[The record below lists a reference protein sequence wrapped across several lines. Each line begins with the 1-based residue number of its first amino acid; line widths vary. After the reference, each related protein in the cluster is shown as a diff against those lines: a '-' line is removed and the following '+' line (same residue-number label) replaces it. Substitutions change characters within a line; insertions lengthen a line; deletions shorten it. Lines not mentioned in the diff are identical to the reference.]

1 MACWRARRV
10 LGCEM
15 AEALASRFKEAFFAV
30 VQADELADE
39 LKQTASAANLGA
51 WTRALTDASVRAC
64 HTIGLVASAKGH
76 KLELLPIHR
85 SEYLALDV
93 MAFAQ
98 GEKRWCFPVAVME
111 LENSAREDQIAYS
124 LWKVLSVRA
133 ELRIV
138 FCYRRDNEGIPALL
152 RHLREEVIEAMGL
165 AGRVKLE
172 GTTLLV
178 VGSRNESGTFPFG
191 YFGWW
196 SLDTNTGRFERL

>member
-1 MACWRARRV
+1 MADT
-10 LGCEM
+10 LT
-15 AEALASRFKEAFFAV
+15 ASFRNAFFKV
-30 VQADELADE
+30 VQADELAAE
-39 LKQTASAANLGA
+39 LKRSAIEGDLGG
-51 WTRALTDASVRAC
+51 WTEALTDAAVRTC
-64 HTIGLVASAKGH
+64 HAVGWKASAKGH

-93 MAFAQ
+93 VAFAG
-98 GEKRWCFPVAVME
+98 GEKRWRFPVAVME
-111 LENSAREDQIAYS
+111 LENVLREDQIAYS

-138 FCYRRDNEGIPALL
+138 FCYCQNSDHIPALL
-152 RHLREEVIEAMGL
+152 RHMREEVIEAMGL

-172 GTTLLV
+172 GATLVV
-178 VGSRNESGTFPFG
+178 VGSLSESGTFPFG